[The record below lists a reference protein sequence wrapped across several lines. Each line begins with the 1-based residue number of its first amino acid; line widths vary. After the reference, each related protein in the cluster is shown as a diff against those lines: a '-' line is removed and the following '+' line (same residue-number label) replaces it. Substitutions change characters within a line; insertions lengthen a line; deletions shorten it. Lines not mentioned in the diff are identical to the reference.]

1 MPAKPNPAKLKPA
14 KPKAPPTKPLVC
26 LVTPADAHDTKHKS
40 RDAFE
45 DELQRLGLTSAQIDY
60 KVYYGSYSPT
70 TLRTKANTAVSDA
83 QSYVDAHQRA
93 VIVTAGTMATA
104 IVQGLAPNTIPIIQ
118 AAGGAMPT
126 RQTNVTGFY
135 IDAQGTSQ
143 SQFDKLSVYGTVTIL
158 YDSTNEPP
166 SNSAY
171 LALAAYAIQRY
182 PLVTE
187 NSLDIHDLTRLV
199 STDIEGSF

>member
-1 MPAKPNPAKLKPA
+1 M
-14 KPKAPPTKPLVC
+14 
-26 LVTPADAHDTKHKS
+26 TPARADDTKHKS

-45 DELQRLGLTSAQIDY
+45 DELQRLGLTAQIDY

-126 RQTNVTGFY
+126 RQTNVTG
-135 IDAQGTSQ
+135 
-143 SQFDKLSVYGTVTIL
+143 
-158 YDSTNEPP
+158 ST
-166 SNSAY
+166 
-171 LALAAYAIQRY
+171 
-182 PLVTE
+182 
-187 NSLDIHDLTRLV
+187 
-199 STDIEGSF
+199 